1 MKLITLTP
9 IHIGNG
15 ETLKPLSYVMD
26 KNYIYVL
33 DMDKFFNILSENQ
46 REQYLKWIDPILN
59 RIAELDEK
67 IVVTDDR
74 NQKRNLRKL
83 KREEEA
89 KLSIDWFIKNRL
101 GQNPINIAKKC
112 LAYQIPYSIQPRRDG
127 FKTHIKDIQNR
138 AYIPGSEIKG
148 AIRTSLL
155 YEMLQEKEN
164 YKIFKNL
171 LKDFSSIFKSG
182 ASTEKKLEKLRKIAN
197 AQEEILLR
205 GKKKDAKFD
214 LLKFIKITD
223 SNSIEPQRLK
233 IEATQMLG
241 TNRYTRTWIETIIP
255 KTEFNFDLS
264 IQKRNFLDELGLK
277 EKENWLS
284 INKFLKNCYYR
295 SKEILEQDEKY
306 FSHNKTILRLIHKLK
321 EQNQPTSPLLRL
333 GAGQGF
339 LGTTVDLVILK
350 NDPQLYEVIRE
361 GVSFQ
366 RRWRTQKNNF
376 PKTRRVINDPYN
388 NPLNILGWVK
398 ILPD

>member
-1 MKLITLTP
+1 
-9 IHIGNG
+9 
-15 ETLKPLSYVMD
+15 
-26 KNYIYVL
+26 
-33 DMDKFFNILSENQ
+33 
-46 REQYLKWIDPILN
+46 
-59 RIAELDEK
+59 
-67 IVVTDDR
+67 VVHL
-74 NQKRNLRKL
+74 QK
-83 KREEEA
+83 
-89 KLSIDWFIKNRL
+89 
-101 GQNPINIAKKC
+101 
-112 LAYQIPYSIQPRRDG
+112 
-127 FKTHIKDIQNR
+127 
-138 AYIPGSEIKG
+138 
-148 AIRTSLL
+148 
-155 YEMLQEKEN
+155 
-164 YKIFKNL
+164 
-171 LKDFSSIFKSG
+171 
-182 ASTEKKLEKLRKIAN
+182 KKLEKLRKIAN